1 MINYIRHDEQF
12 FGVIKLTTGEEILG
26 EILVSQDPDTQ
37 KDMIFIQNPAKTKII
52 ELEGDSEESNHRVA
66 MGMIRWMNFSDEDFY
81 VLEETAIISIAPMS
95 KESVLMYKR
104 WVKKEINNEED
115 TDEAEIPMNKNMG
128 LLAKVEEARKLLE
141 KIYNSNGYKG

>member
-52 ELEGDSEESNHRVA
+52 ELESDSEESNHRVA

-81 VLEETAIISIAPMS
+81 VLEETSIISIAPMS

>member
-52 ELEGDSEESNHRVA
+52 ELENDSEESNHRVA

-81 VLEETAIISIAPMS
+81 VLEETAVISIAPMS

-115 TDEAEIPMNKNMG
+115 ADEAEIPMNKNMG
-128 LLAKVEEARKLLE
+128 LLAKVDEARKLLE

>member
-52 ELEGDSEESNHRVA
+52 ELENDSEESNHRVA

-81 VLEETAIISIAPMS
+81 VLEETAVISIAPMS

-115 TDEAEIPMNKNMG
+115 ADEIEIPMNKNMG
-128 LLAKVEEARKLLE
+128 LLAKVDEARKLLE

>member
-52 ELEGDSEESNHRVA
+52 ELENESEESNHRVA

-81 VLEETAIISIAPMS
+81 VLEEKAVISIAPMS

-115 TDEAEIPMNKNMG
+115 ADEIEIPMNKNMG
-128 LLAKVEEARKLLE
+128 LLAKVDEARKLLE

>member
-52 ELEGDSEESNHRVA
+52 ELENDSEESNHRVA

-81 VLEETAIISIAPMS
+81 VLEETAVISIAPMS

-104 WVKKEINNEED
+104 WVKKEINDEED

-128 LLAKVEEARKLLE
+128 LLAKVEEARRLLE

>member
-52 ELEGDSEESNHRVA
+52 ELENESEESNHRVA

-81 VLEETAIISIAPMS
+81 VLEETAVISIAPMS

-115 TDEAEIPMNKNMG
+115 ADEIEIPMNKNMG
-128 LLAKVEEARKLLE
+128 LLAKVDEARKLLE